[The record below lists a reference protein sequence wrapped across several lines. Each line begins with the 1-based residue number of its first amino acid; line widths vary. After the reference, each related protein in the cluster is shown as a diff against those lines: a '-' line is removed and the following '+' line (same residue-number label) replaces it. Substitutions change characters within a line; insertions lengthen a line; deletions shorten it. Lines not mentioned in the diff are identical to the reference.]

1 MQLKCNKCGNEFP
14 ASYTWQTCP
23 ECNSSARSIDSINKE
38 ITLKNEA
45 ETKEIIELAEKLI
58 IAYTSNPE
66 TVTRASPQNIC
77 ETSYQLAEQFIDYK
91 KQWLSE
97 RETK

>member
-1 MQLKCNKCGNEFP
+1 MLGNKKRKEMLEQNKQRWQNSLKKL
-14 ASYTWQTCP
+14 TK
-23 ECNSSARSIDSINKE
+23 IDEDN
-38 ITLKNEA
+38 
-45 ETKEIIELAEKLI
+45 EIIELAEKLI